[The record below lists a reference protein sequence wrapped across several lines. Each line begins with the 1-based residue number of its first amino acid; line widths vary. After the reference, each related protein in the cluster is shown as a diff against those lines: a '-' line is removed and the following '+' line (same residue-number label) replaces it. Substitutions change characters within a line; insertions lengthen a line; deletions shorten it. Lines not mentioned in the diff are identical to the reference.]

1 MSSNKTFPVNLENP
15 TTHEVIGSVLATKWI
30 DPLSGYQYDVPAGY
44 DPQKTVER
52 FSTNSTD
59 VNVSLPDRLSG
70 TSLESHIEAGLDAS
84 IELARVLV
92 SLTEFRAGD
101 TYDL

>member
-1 MSSNKTFPVNLENP
+1 M
-15 TTHEVIGSVLATKWI
+15 
-30 DPLSGYQYDVPAGY
+30 
-44 DPQKTVER
+44 
-52 FSTNSTD
+52 
-59 VNVSLPDRLSG
+59 NVSLPDRLSG